1 MVTVAA
7 ILKRCNF
14 TAMRTLLLP
23 LALLLTQP
31 ALADGFET
39 DICFDYSCFRQ
50 AKAVYSD
57 DDAGQLRAQ
66 LAGAADAA
74 QERVLIGQAIGRM
87 YAIAAAQTPIWR
99 DRGRNSAEERE
110 FEGAMDCV
118 DHSTNTD
125 RFLRKLAE
133 TQALRFHRPD
143 ERRVRYAFLVF
154 GEHWTATVVENEGGA
169 VYAVDAWFFEPG
181 MPAAVVPL
189 QEWRAGFDPGT

>member
-1 MVTVAA
+1 MTRDEIA
-7 ILKRCNF
+7 
-14 TAMRTLLLP
+14 TAMRPLLFS

-31 ALADGFET
+31 APAAGFET

-50 AKAVYSD
+50 ASAVYSD
-57 DDAGQLRAQ
+57 ADAEQLRGQ

-74 QERVLIGQAIGRM
+74 QERALIGQVIGRM

-99 DRGRNSAEERE
+99 DRGRNPAEERE
-110 FEGAMDCV
+110 LEGAMDCV

-125 RFLRKLAE
+125 RFLRKLADLR
-133 TQALRFHRPD
+133 ALRFHRP
-143 ERRVRYAFLVF
+143 EVRKLRFAFLVF
-154 GEHWTATVVENEGGA
+154 GEHWTATVIENEGGA